1 MVRERYGADEKVV
14 QGVLL
19 ELLQVILTQPGDVE
33 IQDGAERLLLEGL
46 LRGVRKVELQNV
58 QSPRLRQ
65 DVLEGEWI
73 LRRAVVLRHPV
84 LRF

>member
-73 LRRAVVLRHPV
+73 L
-84 LRF
+84 